1 MINILRKIFG
11 LGPQVDYKQLL
22 KDGAII
28 LDVRSKGEYTGGHIN
43 GSINIAVDTLSQQ
56 IGKLDK
62 DKTIITCCA
71 SGMRSAAA
79 KSILKSNGFKQVF
92 NGEGWMGLQ
101 QKIE

>member
-71 SGMRSAAA
+71 SGMRSASA
-79 KSILKSNGFKQVF
+79 KSVLKQMGHNEVYNSG
-92 NGEGWMGLQ
+92 GWMSLN
-101 QKIE
+101 QKI